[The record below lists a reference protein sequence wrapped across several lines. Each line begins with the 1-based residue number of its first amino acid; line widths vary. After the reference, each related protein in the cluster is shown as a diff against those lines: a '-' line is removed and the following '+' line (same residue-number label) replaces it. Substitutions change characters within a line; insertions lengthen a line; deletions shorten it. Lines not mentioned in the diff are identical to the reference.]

1 MRETSP
7 AGSFGGLLK
16 QWRQVRNLS
25 QMALSLDADVSS
37 RHISFLETGRTQPS
51 RDMVLHIG
59 SVLDLPLRDRNTLL
73 VAAGFAP
80 FYRETGLDV
89 AEMDAVRRALDRI
102 LDHHAPYPA
111 IVLDGGWNFVTT
123 NAGAQKLL
131 QLVFPSMDPPPFA
144 NALHL
149 LFSPDGLQPYVDNW
163 KEVASMLLARVQREC
178 AMRPQEAAT
187 LLDELT
193 SYPGIPDNWQLHAA
207 KLTGAP
213 VLELVLEVGG
223 RKLRFFTMLTT
234 FGTPQDVTLQELR
247 IECYFPSDDATRRL
261 FAS

>member
-1 MRETSP
+1 MPETSIGT
-7 AGSFGGLLK
+7 AFGGLLK

-59 SVLDLPLRDRNTLL
+59 SVLDLPLRDRNALL

-80 FYRETGLDV
+80 FYRETGLDGP
-89 AEMDAVRRALDRI
+89 EMDAVKRALDRI

-111 IVLDGGWNFVTT
+111 IVLDGGWNFVMT
-123 NAGAQKLL
+123 NAGARKLL
-131 QLVFPSMDPPPFA
+131 ELVFPNVAQPPFG

-149 LFSPDGLQPYVDNW
+149 LFSPDGLQPHVSNW
-163 KEVASMLLARVQREC
+163 KDVASLLLARVQREC
-178 AMRPQEAAT
+178 AMRPQDSAT

-193 SYPGIPDNWQLHAA
+193 SYTGIPEDWQLHAA

-213 VLELVLEVGG
+213 VLELVLDVEG
-223 RKLRFFTMLTT
+223 RELRFFTMLTT

-261 FAS
+261 FVS